1 MRLVPKHRYRTP
13 RRRRSFLASLERL
26 EQRVAL
32 AVTASLSEGLLRI
45 GFTPSTLPEQVARL
59 SHDGSNYIV
68 RNTNNIAIGS
78 FPVAAVT
85 GISVNGTAGRE
96 RLDLPATGLQPIAT
110 SLTVARTVVV
120 APGAVQIAS
129 TAVQLFADLNAAASV
144 VFGGDV
150 LVHSAVTVSAPHVR
164 FESIVTGAAGS
175 SLAVDSA
182 DEATILGGLAGDLRL
197 GIDAPRGNRG
207 RDR

>member
-1 MRLVPKHRYRTP
+1 MRLVPKHRHRTA

-110 SLTVARTVVV
+110 PLTVARTVDTTVIGRSVV

-129 TAVQLFADLNAAASV
+129 PAVQLFADLNAAASV

-150 LVHSAVTVSAPHVR
+150 LVHGAVTVSAPHIR
-164 FESIVTGAAGS
+164 FESIVTGAADRPPDDDS
-175 SLAVDSA
+175 SMLLRVAWFKA
-182 DEATILGGLAGDLRL
+182 FQEEAMVV
-197 GIDAPRGNRG
+197 
-207 RDR
+207 